1 MSVVTDSFKNI
12 TSYDIEKFF
21 NSYTYFVNN
30 YYGNIVN
37 YYKGENIDKNS
48 FNYLDLLNAEIQKID
63 NLWDFYSKSFDLVD
77 FWEMLDVYENIKI
90 KLSTV
95 NNLGRWLRSS
105 RTDRFNLN
113 TTLNHVQRQGEN
125 IERIAQNF
133 GSIDKENDWTTIA
146 IDNSLN
152 EEGYTS
158 EGGVLLKVRL
168 SNNLNFDIKNIVD
181 FFTKENLYGK
191 DILKKFT
198 LENGDLVTL
207 VGFNSL
213 IQTFE
218 TIMLTE
224 KGSIPEFPQDG
235 LESNLVGSNVN
246 AFNYPSIFRNL
257 MNMFQK
263 DDRFSVLE
271 LIDIFRK
278 EDGVSITVQARTK
291 IGEILQQEIS
301 I

>member
-1 MSVVTDSFKNI
+1 MSVATDNFKDI

-21 NSYTYFVNN
+21 NGYTYFINN
-30 YYGNIVN
+30 YYGNIIN

-48 FNYLDLLNAEIQKID
+48 FNYLDSLNKETQKID
-63 NLWDFYSKSFDLVD
+63 NLWDFYSKSFTLVD

-95 NNLGRWLRSS
+95 NNLGRWMRSS
-105 RTDRFNLN
+105 RTDRFNSN
-113 TTLNHVQRQGEN
+113 TTLTYVQRQGEN
-125 IERIAQNF
+125 LERISQNY
-133 GSIDKENDWTTIA
+133 GSLDKENDWVDIA
-146 IDNSLN
+146 LDNSLD
-152 EEGYTS
+152 EESYS
-158 EGGVLLKVRL
+158 FEGGTLLKVRL
-168 SNNLNFDIKNIVD
+168 SNNLNFDIRNIVD
-181 FFTKENLYGK
+181 FFVKENLYGK

-198 LENGDLVTL
+198 LESGDLVTL
-207 VGFNSL
+207 SGLNSL
-213 IQTFE
+213 MQTFE
-218 TIMLTE
+218 TIMSTE

-235 LESNLVGSNVN
+235 LENNLVGSNIN

-257 MNMFQK
+257 MNMFRK

-278 EDGVSITVQARTK
+278 DDGVGMTIQAKTK
-291 IGEILQQEIS
+291 IGEILQQELS